1 MREPFF
7 AALSWSDASIL
18 STNSISP
25 VISRNSQPISTRSK
39 LNGDKRCERY
49 GGNGSAG
56 GHARPDSAI
65 RPQVPQAE
73 DEVAGG
79 ADTGDDP
86 VLSVRSG
93 LHHAPLQRFEVREH
107 DPRVPPGGSLLQ
119 LRRRHERLQV
129 VQFPSTTP
137 SLPPINSTTFAG
149 KQRRTDHLQQPSS
162 TCYFAAHAG
171 EGRPPEE
178 EQGKGAV
185 VAAFT
190 LQSRH
195 RAIASAATSEER
207 KQGKELLP
215 SRLSNAE
222 HGRERRSRLG
232 FAEPPAP
239 SPATTKAQCRWRGE
253 THRQSSPSPSP
264 PLLLCF
270 VRHRRDEWRKERWPE
285 LAAGKQ
291 GMRMPLPS
299 SAAVATMAA
308 RSSPEEEEVH
318 SLWSREKR

>member
-39 LNGDKRCERY
+39 LNGDKRGKRY

-56 GHARPDSAI
+56 GHARPDSVI

-73 DEVAGG
+73 DEAAGG

-119 LRRRHERLQV
+119 LRRRHERLQ
-129 VQFPSTTP
+129 
-137 SLPPINSTTFAG
+137 
-149 KQRRTDHLQQPSS
+149 RRTDHLQQPSS
-162 TCYFAAHAG
+162 TCYFATHAG

-178 EQGKGAV
+178 EQGKGVV

-195 RAIASAATSEER
+195 RAIAAAATSEER

-264 PLLLCF
+264 PLLLSF
-270 VRHRRDEWRKERWPE
+270 VRHRRDEWKTGDADAIAE
-285 LAAGKQ
+285 L
-291 GMRMPLPS
+291 RR
-299 SAAVATMAA
+299 
-308 RSSPEEEEVH
+308 RSYHGCPKLTGGGGGS
-318 SLWSREKR
+318 